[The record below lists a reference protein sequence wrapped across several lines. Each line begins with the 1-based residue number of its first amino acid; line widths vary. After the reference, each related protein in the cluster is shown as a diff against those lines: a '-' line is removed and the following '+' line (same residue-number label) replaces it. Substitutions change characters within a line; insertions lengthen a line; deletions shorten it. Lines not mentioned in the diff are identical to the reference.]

1 MKKGKDI
8 LLTNLLMTI
17 GILSL
22 LYFVMYAVFVDLT
35 NVFTYFWLIL
45 GVILVLCKP
54 LATIIY
60 EKQIV
65 IPLTVKWT
73 GGIVIAFLLLIFIVT
88 ECVIIGYG
96 SKEPQPD
103 ADYVLVLGA
112 QVKGTRLTYALQT
125 RLDTAYEYAINNPK
139 TMVIVSGGQGP
150 GEDVTEAYA
159 MAEYLKAKGLEESR
173 LILEDQSTSTYENI
187 EYSKKLMESTD
198 SKVVLVTNH
207 FHVYR
212 GVGVAKKQGLT
223 NVEGLGASTKW
234 YTIPNQYVR
243 EAFAVIKYK
252 LCGQI

>member
-1 MKKGKDI
+1 MKKGKTI
-8 LLTNLLMTI
+8 LIANVLMVF
-17 GILSL
+17 GILCL
-22 LYFVMYAVFVDLT
+22 LYFLMYAIFVDLT
-35 NVFTYFWLIL
+35 NLFTYFWLIVGL
-45 GVILVLCKP
+45 GLILVKP
-54 LATIIY
+54 ILKYMT

-65 IPLTVKWT
+65 IPTGVKWIS
-73 GGIVIAFLLLIFIVT
+73 GILIAILLLTFIVT

-96 SKEPQPD
+96 SKEPQPN

-112 QVKGTRLTYALQT
+112 QVKGTRLTYALQA
-125 RLDTAYEYAINNPK
+125 RLDTAYEYASNNPQAL
-139 TMVIVSGGQGP
+139 VIVSGGQGT

-159 MAEYLKAKGLEESR
+159 MAEYLKSKGLDESR

-187 EYSKKLMESTD
+187 EYSKQFMD
-198 SKVVLVTNH
+198 SMDSNVVLVTNH

-223 NVEGLGASTKW
+223 NVEGLGAPTKW

>member
-1 MKKGKDI
+1 
-8 LLTNLLMTI
+8 MTI

-45 GVILVLCKP
+45 GVILALCKP

-139 TMVIVSGGQGP
+139 TRQQRSLIDFRLRCYVLFQSELFCPGFQLFRRGICSKALSGQ
-150 GEDVTEAYA
+150 DF
-159 MAEYLKAKGLEESR
+159 R
-173 LILEDQSTSTYENI
+173 LCDFSSMSLRFY
-187 EYSKKLMESTD
+187 
-198 SKVVLVTNH
+198 
-207 FHVYR
+207 
-212 GVGVAKKQGLT
+212 T
-223 NVEGLGASTKW
+223 NVAAARGGK
-234 YTIPNQYVR
+234 
-243 EAFAVIKYK
+243 
-252 LCGQI
+252 